1 MIGGVDMEEMTILGC
16 AIVNSLLALVALEID
31 KSNPA
36 RIHYSYSWW
45 RLAYVCWILGSV
57 ISIPILFVYIHR
69 LGGF

>member
-31 KSNPA
+31 KS
-36 RIHYSYSWW
+36 RRVSISYSYSGW
-45 RLAYVCWILGSV
+45 RMVYLFWMIGSV
-57 ISIPILFVYIHR
+57 LSIPVLFVYIHR